1 MIVRH
6 EKLCQIYIYIH
17 IYIYIYIYIFESER
31 ETEREREIRGT
42 TDLNGP
48 PWPGK
53 IVTYLYG
60 LSYNKRSW

>member
-1 MIVRH
+1 MSN
-6 EKLCQIYIYIH
+6 
-17 IYIYIYIYIFESER
+17 IYIYIFERERERDR